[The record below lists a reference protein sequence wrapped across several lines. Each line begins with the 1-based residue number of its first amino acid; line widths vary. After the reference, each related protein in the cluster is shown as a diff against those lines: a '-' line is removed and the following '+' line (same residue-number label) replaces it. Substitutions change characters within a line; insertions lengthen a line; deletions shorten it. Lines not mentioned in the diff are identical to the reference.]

1 MPEGSHASGVARKFQ
16 RHRTEAQSNL
26 LTQAPPEYPADE
38 FEAALLEMDLDF
50 PDPDEPGENAV
61 RESGVRSSLPPHP
74 LPAAWILP
82 SSDGP
87 APDRPRPRVRS
98 SRTPW
103 EVHSFR
109 DVFAF
114 FGPLLSILAASQIYT
129 AWALGRLAA
138 SSGFQGLDLHELAFA
153 GLIALSLFALD
164 AVFLRI
170 QFGKHHQLVS
180 PWVCGLAF
188 GSAVFALSCHVA
200 LRHF

>member
-1 MPEGSHASGVARKFQ
+1 MARKFQ
-16 RHRTEAQSNL
+16 RYRNEEQSNL
-26 LTQAPPEYPADE
+26 LTHNPADEPADE

-50 PDPDEPGENAV
+50 PDPDEPC
-61 RESGVRSSLPPHP
+61 ESGARSSPPPHP

-82 SSDGP
+82 SADEP
-87 APDRPRPRVRS
+87 APDRRRPPARL

-109 DVFAF
+109 DVFEF

-138 SSGFQGLDLHELAFA
+138 SSGFHGLDLHPLALA
-153 GLIALSLFALD
+153 AVIALFLLSFD

-170 QFGKHHQLVS
+170 HFGKHHQLVS

-200 LRHF
+200 LRFF